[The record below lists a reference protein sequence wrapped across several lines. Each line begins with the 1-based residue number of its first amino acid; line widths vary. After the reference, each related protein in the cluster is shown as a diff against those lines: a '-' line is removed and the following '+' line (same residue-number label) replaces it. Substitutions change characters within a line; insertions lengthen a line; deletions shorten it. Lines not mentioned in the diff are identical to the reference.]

1 MDWLQNGPFAVI
13 EGMIVDMNA
22 ARAGEGSL
30 DGCNLYF
37 TVEDDDGNIAV
48 FLVTK
53 DTCVID
59 GVTLK
64 EGMRAGFWYRT
75 DAPIPLIYPPQYYAV
90 VAAQMRGDRMINVS
104 HYDDSL
110 VNAEQTLQILLDWSV
125 EMRTANHQIFL
136 GSPAERDLAVVY
148 TTSTRSIPAQTTPT
162 QVVVL
167 CNDGEQGC
175 FSPDCYPQA

>member
-1 MDWLQNGPFAVI
+1 MDWVQNSPFTLV
-13 EGMIVDMNA
+13 EGIIVDMNA
-22 ARAGEGSL
+22 ARVSGDNL
-30 DGCNLYF
+30 DGCSLYF
-37 TVEDDDGNIAV
+37 TVEDDDGNTSV

-90 VAAQMRGDRMINVS
+90 VAARIRIDRNINVS

-110 VNAEQTLQILLDWSV
+110 VNAEQSLQLRLDGSV
-125 EMRTANHQIFL
+125 SMRIANQQIFL
-136 GSPAERDLAVVY
+136 GSPAGRDLAVVY
-148 TTSTRSIPAQTTPT
+148 TTSTRSIPAQTTPI
-162 QVVVL
+162 QIVVL
-167 CNDGEQGC
+167 CDDGEQGC

>member
-1 MDWLQNGPFAVI
+1 MDWTQSGPFTLI

-22 ARAGEGSL
+22 ARAGEGNL

-37 TVEDDDGNIAV
+37 TLEDDDGNTSV

-75 DAPIPLIYPPQYYAV
+75 DAPIPLIYPPRYYAV
-90 VAAQMRGDRMINVS
+90 VAARIRIDRNINVS

-110 VNAEQTLQILLDWSV
+110 VNAEQSLQLRLDGSV
-125 EMRTANHQIFL
+125 SMWIANQQIFL
-136 GSPAERDLAVVY
+136 GSPAGRDLAVVY

-167 CNDGEQGC
+167 CDDGEQGC
-175 FSPDCYPQA
+175 FQPDCYPQA

>member
-167 CNDGEQGC
+167 CDDGEQGC

>member
-1 MDWLQNGPFAVI
+1 MDWAQNGPFAVI

-22 ARAGEGSL
+22 AREGEGSL
-30 DGCNLYF
+30 NGCNLYF
-37 TVEDDDGNIAV
+37 TVEDDDGNTVV

-90 VAAQMRGDRMINVS
+90 VAAQMRGDRMIDVS

-110 VNAEQTLQILLDWSV
+110 VNAEQTLQLQLDWSV
-125 EMRTANHQIFL
+125 ALRTANHQIFL
-136 GSPAERDLAVVY
+136 GSPAGRDLAVVY

-162 QVVVL
+162 QIVVL
-167 CNDGEQGC
+167 CDDGEQGC